1 MCIWFAPSWAAA
13 SWWRRTH
20 RHSAFEMKGLRQ
32 SAFLLGSATSGLLTA
47 GMLPRFLRT
56 GKVMPTGLVS
66 FIGLMVV
73 GLEFKGARPG
83 DATQF

>member
-1 MCIWFAPSWAAA
+1 MVEKDP
-13 SWWRRTH
+13 
-20 RHSAFEMKGLRQ
+20 Q

-73 GLEFKGARPG
+73 APLKA
-83 DATQF
+83 